1 MSVETINNQVTDT
14 NQTYMVIPR
23 PDSGIL
29 KRVYANILGSD
40 GFLSLD
46 IPEKILKRL
55 YTYGSLKDTGEG
67 VEFEVKNRLQDAK
80 FTGITR
86 LAINGVQIKPEDV
99 RLETASGDTY
109 QLEEVNDE
117 NPITFSV
124 GDTVYVVV
132 QGVDLDT
139 GDHKIDLEFSAEPFG
154 ELSLSITDTI
164 RDEGELPSIPRDEQ
178 DNYSDRA
185 IKQRHEYLK
194 EKTGVD
200 LEHIPEFSF
209 DAHTGEGNI
218 ENFIGVAQM
227 PLGIAGPL
235 KVNGEH
241 ADGEYPIP
249 LATTEGTLVA
259 SYSRGM
265 KAINMAGGAKTTVVD
280 DRMNR
285 APVFVFEDARKAR
298 EFRDWVFDNYD
309 TIKKKAEET
318 SSVAELVEVEDYMT
332 NNLANFRFSF
342 RTGDAAGQNMVGK
355 ATFAACNWI
364 LQEYPGYVENFYL
377 EGNLATDKKASK
389 INDMMTR
396 GKRVTA
402 EVTLDEKTCLHHL
415 GAEPESMAHHGK
427 ISDINAFFGG
437 LDSNGAHAANGLASL
452 FIACGQDEANV
463 AESHATIGNVTLLDD
478 NSLHV
483 SVTIPSLIVAT
494 YGGGTGL
501 PTQREC
507 LKMLDCDGAGNVNK
521 FAEIAAATVLAGELS
536 LGAAISA
543 SDWVTSHDELG
554 RNR

>member
-1 MSVETINNQVTDT
+1 
-14 NQTYMVIPR
+14 MVIPR

-29 KRVYANILGSD
+29 KRVYTNILSSG
-40 GFLSLD
+40 GMISLD
-46 IPEKILKRL
+46 IPERVLKRL
-55 YTYGSLKDTGEG
+55 YTYGSLKNTEEG
-67 VEFEVKNRLQDAK
+67 IEFEIKNRLQDAK
-80 FTGITR
+80 FSGVNR
-86 LAINGVQIKPEDV
+86 VSVNGEEIDPERIGV
-99 RLETASGDTY
+99 ETADGKTFR
-109 QLEEVNDE
+109 LDE
-117 NPITFSV
+117 ITEDNPISFSV
-124 GDTVYVVV
+124 GRTVYVTIEEM
-132 QGVDLDT
+132 DLPT
-139 GDHKIDLEFSAEPFG
+139 GDHEIDIDFTAEPFG
-154 ELSLSITDTI
+154 ALSLEITDTI
-164 RDEGELPSIPRDEQ
+164 RDEGKLPSIPRDEE
-178 DNYSDRA
+178 DNYSEDA
-185 IKQRHEYLK
+185 IATRHEYLE
-194 EKTGVD
+194 EKTGVE
-200 LEHIPEFSF
+200 LEHIPNYSF
-209 DAHTGEGNI
+209 DAQMGEGNI

-227 PLGIAGPL
+227 PLGIAGPMV
-235 KVNGEH
+235 VNGEH

-298 EFRDWVFDNYD
+298 DFREWVFDHYD
-309 TIKKKAEET
+309 TIKQKAEET
-318 SSVAELVEVEDYMT
+318 SSVAELVEIEDYMT
-332 NNLANFRFSF
+332 NNFANLRFSF

-364 LQEYPGYVENFYL
+364 LQEYSGYVENFYL
-377 EGNLATDKKASK
+377 EGNFATDKKASK
-389 INDMMTR
+389 VNDMMTR

-402 EVTLDEKTCLHHL
+402 EVTLSEETCHHHL
-415 GAEPESMAHHGK
+415 GAGPESIDHHSK
-427 ISDINAFFGG
+427 ISSINSLFGG
-437 LDSNGAHAANGLASL
+437 LTSNGAHPANGLAAL

-463 AESHATIGNVTLLDD
+463 AESSSTLTNVTLLAD

-501 PTQREC
+501 ATQQEC
-507 LKMLDCDGAGNVNK
+507 LEMLDCDGSGNVNK

-536 LGAAISA
+536 LAAAISS

>member
-1 MSVETINNQVTDT
+1 
-14 NQTYMVIPR
+14 MVIPR

-29 KRVYANILGSD
+29 KRVYANILGSE

-67 VEFEVKNRLQDAK
+67 IEFEVKNRLQDAK
-80 FTGITR
+80 FAGISR
-86 LAINGVQIKPEDV
+86 LAINGQEIDPNDIRMETTDGNTY
-99 RLETASGDTY
+99 RLDEVT
-109 QLEEVNDE
+109 EES
-117 NPITFSV
+117 PITFSV
-124 GDTVYVVV
+124 GDTVYIIIE
-132 QGVDLDT
+132 GMDLST
-139 GDHKIDLEFSAEPFG
+139 GDHEIDVEFTAEPFG

-178 DNYSDRA
+178 DNYSERA
-185 IKQRHEYLK
+185 IAKRHEYLE
-194 EKTGVD
+194 EKTGVE
-200 LEHIPEFSF
+200 LEHVPEYSF
-209 DAHTGEGNI
+209 DAHVGEGNI
-218 ENFIGVAQM
+218 ENFVGVAQM
-227 PLGIAGPL
+227 PLGIAGPV
-235 KVNGEH
+235 KINGEH

-265 KAINMAGGAKTTVVD
+265 KAINMAGGATTTVVD

-285 APVFVFEDARKAR
+285 APVFVFENAR
-298 EFRDWVFDNYD
+298 EARRFREWVFDNYD
-309 TIKKKAEET
+309 TVKKKAEQT
-318 SSVAELVEVEDYMT
+318 SSVAELVEIEDYMT
-332 NNLANFRFSF
+332 NNLANLRFSYH
-342 RTGDAAGQNMVGK
+342 TGDAAGQNMVGK

-364 LQEYPGYVENFYL
+364 LQQYPGYVENFYL
-377 EGNLATDKKASK
+377 EGNFATDKKASK
-389 INDMMTR
+389 VNDMKTR

-402 EVTLDEKTCLHHL
+402 EVTLDKKTCLHHL
-415 GAEPESMAHHGK
+415 GAEPESMAHHSK

-437 LDSNGAHAANGLASL
+437 LDSNGAHPANGLASL

-478 NSLHV
+478 ESLHV

-507 LKMLDCDGAGNVNK
+507 LKMLDCDGAGNVKK
-521 FAEIAAATVLAGELS
+521 FAEIAATVVLAGELS

>member
-1 MSVETINNQVTDT
+1 
-14 NQTYMVIPR
+14 MVIPR

-29 KRVYANILGSD
+29 KRAYASILGS
-40 GFLSLD
+40 GGWVSLD
-46 IPEKILKRL
+46 IPEKVLKRL
-55 YTYGSLKDTGEG
+55 YTYGSLKDTERG

-80 FTGITR
+80 FAGLNR
-86 LAINGVQIKPEDV
+86 MVLNGSEIDPDDI
-99 RLETASGDTY
+99 RLETPDGETY
-109 QLEEVNDE
+109 TVDEVTEDD
-117 NPITFSV
+117 PLSFSV
-124 GDTVYVVV
+124 GDIVYVVIEDINIPT
-132 QGVDLDT
+132 GEHRIEVDFT
-139 GDHKIDLEFSAEPFG
+139 AEPFG
-154 ELSLSITDTI
+154 DLSLTIKDEI
-164 RDEGELPSIPRDEQ
+164 RDEGELPSIPRDSE
-178 DNYSDRA
+178 DNYSESA
-185 IKQRHEYLK
+185 IAERHEYLE

-200 LEHIPEFSF
+200 LEHVPEYSF
-209 DAHTGEGNI
+209 DADVGEGNI
-218 ENFIGVAQM
+218 ENFVGVAQM

-235 KVNGEH
+235 IVNGEY
-241 ADGEYPIP
+241 AEGEYPIP

-265 KAINMAGGAKTTVVD
+265 KAINMAGGCTTTVVD

-285 APVFVFEDARKAR
+285 APVFVFEDTRNARDFR
-298 EFRDWVFDNYD
+298 EWVFDHYD
-309 TIKKKAEET
+309 TVKQKAEET
-318 SSVAELVEVEDYMT
+318 SSVAELVEIEDYMT
-332 NNLANFRFSF
+332 NNFANLRFSF
-342 RTGDAAGQNMVGK
+342 QTGDAAGQNMVGK

-377 EGNLATDKKASK
+377 EGNFATDKKASK
-389 INDMMTR
+389 VNDMMTR

-415 GAEPESMAHHGK
+415 GAEPDSMAHHAK
-427 ISDINAFFGG
+427 ISNINAFFGG
-437 LDSNGAHAANGLASL
+437 LDSNGAHAANGLASF

-463 AESHATIGNVTLLDD
+463 AESHATIGNITLLED

-507 LKMLDCDGAGNVNK
+507 LSMIDCDGAGNVNK
-521 FAEIAAATVLAGELS
+521 LAEIAAGVVLAGELS